1 MSVFKKWVLS
11 YFCLTNKPM
20 ILSEI
25 NKADILKTFKNHN
38 NFNNEITYSLKYLSC
53 QDRFDMASIIIYYNV
68 IFVSGGDMIHDN
80 LIYKDMAAD
89 RIELMKRGYKIKPL
103 RIFKFLENRIIEN
116 QLYVSK
122 IKKLA

>member
-1 MSVFKKWVLS
+1 
-11 YFCLTNKPM
+11 M

-25 NKADILKTFKNHN
+25 NKADILNTFKNHN
-38 NFNNEITYSLKYLSC
+38 NFNNEITNSLKYLSG
-53 QDRFDMASIIIYYNV
+53 QDRFDMVSIILYYNV
-68 IFVSGGDMIHDN
+68 IFVSGGDMIQDN

-89 RIELMKRGYKIKPL
+89 RIELMQRGYKLSPL
-103 RIFKFLENRIIEN
+103 RIFKFLEKRIIEN